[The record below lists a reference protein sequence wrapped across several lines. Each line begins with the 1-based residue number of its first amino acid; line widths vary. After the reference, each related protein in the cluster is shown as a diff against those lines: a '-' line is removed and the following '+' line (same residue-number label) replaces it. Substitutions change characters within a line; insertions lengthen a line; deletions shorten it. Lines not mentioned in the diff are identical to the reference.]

1 MGIDNGCFNVYD
13 KQTKRM
19 KLYYTNQKKLPSKF
33 GGDMY
38 YLFFNDGE
46 KSYRSCI
53 YTAFRNY
60 AKWERLIRNIK
71 KGDIVLNLVLKS
83 KGMIDADS
91 TPKYGGNI
99 YENNI

>member
-1 MGIDNGCFNVYD
+1 MGNNNSYCNVAN
-13 KQTKRM
+13 KRTKM
-19 KLYYTNQKKLPSKF
+19 KLIYKNQKKMSSKF

-38 YLFFNDGE
+38 YLFFNDGK
-46 KSYRSCI
+46 KSYRTCI

-60 AKWERLIRNIK
+60 HKWERLIKNIS
-71 KGDIVLNLVLKS
+71 KGDIVLNCVEKS

-99 YENNI
+99 YENNK

>member
-1 MGIDNGCFNVYD
+1 MIY
-13 KQTKRM
+13 K
-19 KLYYTNQKKLPSKF
+19 NQKKLTSKF

-46 KSYRSCI
+46 KSYRTCI
-53 YTAFRNY
+53 YSNFRNFQ
-60 AKWERLIRNIK
+60 KWEKLIKNIT
-71 KGDIVLNLVLKS
+71 KGDIVNGLVIKS

-99 YENNI
+99 YK